1 VKDYENTRFTTNST
15 RPPIGPGIIAPGKD
29 YIAPSSSFF
38 FASEPQRFSL
48 MQYLPTKEVADR
60 LLEQYWK
67 AVHHMARLL
76 HRPTFERQWSQFWNS
91 VDVGVEPPAS
101 LQALLMATLLSA
113 VTSMSEDIITHE
125 YRTQK
130 AQLLDTFRRGTES
143 ALFRANFLRTTKLQT
158 LQAFVMYLVG
168 PRLP

>member
-1 VKDYENTRFTTNST
+1 
-15 RPPIGPGIIAPGKD
+15 
-29 YIAPSSSFF
+29 
-38 FASEPQRFSL
+38 
-48 MQYLPTKEVADR
+48 
-60 LLEQYWK
+60 
-67 AVHHMARLL
+67 
-76 HRPTFERQWSQFWNS
+76 